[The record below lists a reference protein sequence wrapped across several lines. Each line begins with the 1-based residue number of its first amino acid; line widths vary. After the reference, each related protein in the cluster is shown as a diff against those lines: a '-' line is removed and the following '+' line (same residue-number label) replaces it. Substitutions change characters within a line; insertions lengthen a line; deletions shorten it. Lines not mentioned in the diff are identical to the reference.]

1 MMTTLA
7 ASNNHRYPEGSDGD
21 AVYLEPLIARLTEA
35 GDAPVL
41 RHEGR
46 DTTAA
51 DLLKSVY
58 RYARALAAIGIK
70 RGSLITLFAPNRP
83 DALAVRYAA
92 NLLGAA
98 TYYLSAPSDPRRRAD
113 LLAQTDPE
121 LLVLFP
127 ETAHL
132 LPAGLGVPIAAIGT
146 NLDGASLRLDEAAA
160 SQSSTPVASLAR
172 PDDLAV
178 VISSGGTTGVPKGSC
193 RDFTSYTAMV
203 NVPSPAGRRQLVNGP
218 LANISQ
224 LLVDVTLLGGGLVVL
239 EDSYD
244 PEDTLST
251 IESERITDLLLVEP
265 QLFEV
270 MDHADIVRRD
280 LSSLRTLTHIGD
292 LAAPTLRRRARERFG
307 AVLVHAY
314 GASEIGIVSA
324 LSPAEYDPAHPELFA
339 CAGRPRP
346 GVHVRFR
353 RDDGTLAGTGEIGMI
368 EVRSP
373 AVASGYHNRPD
384 LKASFRDGWFHSN
397 DLGYLDAS
405 DYLHVL
411 GRADDI
417 AWIDGTMLSPA
428 GIQETLCRLSSV
440 RDAAVVRD
448 AEAGSWISAV
458 VPWPGSSVDL
468 AQCRQVIAATYGAA
482 SIIVVPVDRVPLTP
496 QGKADRIAVAKSA
509 ASLPVSPS
517 SELAS

>member
-1 MMTTLA
+1 MSTSQVLRRSLSICRNDNKPVRLA

-41 RHEGR
+41 RHEDR

-98 TYYLSAPSDPRRRAD
+98 TYYLSAPSDPRHRAD

-239 EDSYD
+239 ADSND

-280 LSSLRTLTHIGD
+280 LSDKIAPLPEPITSAPSRDLWLQAGNLINLSHILVGTFLTNSAINVYPVSGNRLRAHTNGEIRSLGLQTASRNASLQSVTKCIE
-292 LAAPTLRRRARERFG
+292 RRAR
-307 AVLVHAY
+307 
-314 GASEIGIVSA
+314 
-324 LSPAEYDPAHPELFA
+324 D
-339 CAGRPRP
+339 
-346 GVHVRFR
+346 
-353 RDDGTLAGTGEIGMI
+353 I
-368 EVRSP
+368 E
-373 AVASGYHNRPD
+373 
-384 LKASFRDGWFHSN
+384 
-397 DLGYLDAS
+397 
-405 DYLHVL
+405 
-411 GRADDI
+411 
-417 AWIDGTMLSPA
+417 T
-428 GIQETLCRLSSV
+428 
-440 RDAAVVRD
+440 
-448 AEAGSWISAV
+448 
-458 VPWPGSSVDL
+458 
-468 AQCRQVIAATYGAA
+468 
-482 SIIVVPVDRVPLTP
+482 
-496 QGKADRIAVAKSA
+496 
-509 ASLPVSPS
+509 
-517 SELAS
+517 

>member
-21 AVYLEPLIARLTEA
+21 TVYLEPLIARLTEA

-41 RHEGR
+41 RHEDR

-98 TYYLSAPSDPRRRAD
+98 TYYLSAPSDPRHRAD

-239 EDSYD
+239 ADSYD

-314 GASEIGIVSA
+314 GASETGVVSA
-324 LSPAEYDPAHPELFA
+324 LSPAEYEHTTPTRET
-339 CAGRPRP
+339 
-346 GVHVRFR
+346 R
-353 RDDGTLAGTGEIGMI
+353 RAR
-368 EVRSP
+368 RST
-373 AVASGYHNRPD
+373 RM
-384 LKASFRDGWFHSN
+384 LTI
-397 DLGYLDAS
+397 
-405 DYLHVL
+405 
-411 GRADDI
+411 RAYRRCQG
-417 AWIDGTMLSPA
+417 ALSRY
-428 GIQETLCRLSSV
+428 I
-440 RDAAVVRD
+440 
-448 AEAGSWISAV
+448 
-458 VPWPGSSVDL
+458 
-468 AQCRQVIAATYGAA
+468 
-482 SIIVVPVDRVPLTP
+482 
-496 QGKADRIAVAKSA
+496 
-509 ASLPVSPS
+509 
-517 SELAS
+517 

>member
-1 MMTTLA
+1 MSTSQVLRRSLSICRNDNKPVRLA
-7 ASNNHRYPEGSDGD
+7 ASNNHRYPEGRDGD

-35 GDAPVL
+35 GGAPVL
-41 RHEGR
+41 RHEDR

-98 TYYLSAPSDPRRRAD
+98 TYYLSAPSDPRHRAD

-160 SQSSTPVASLAR
+160 SQSSTPVAILAR
-172 PDDLAV
+172 PEDLAV
-178 VISSGGTTGVPKGSC
+178 VVSSGGTTGVPRGSC

-203 NVPSPAGRRQLVNGP
+203 NVPSPAGRRQ
-218 LANISQ
+218 
-224 LLVDVTLLGGGLVVL
+224 
-239 EDSYD
+239 
-244 PEDTLST
+244 
-251 IESERITDLLLVEP
+251 
-265 QLFEV
+265 
-270 MDHADIVRRD
+270 
-280 LSSLRTLTHIGD
+280 
-292 LAAPTLRRRARERFG
+292 
-307 AVLVHAY
+307 
-314 GASEIGIVSA
+314 
-324 LSPAEYDPAHPELFA
+324 
-339 CAGRPRP
+339 
-346 GVHVRFR
+346 
-353 RDDGTLAGTGEIGMI
+353 IGMI

-468 AQCRQVIAATYGAA
+468 AQCRQVIAAT
-482 SIIVVPVDRVPLTP
+482 
-496 QGKADRIAVAKSA
+496 
-509 ASLPVSPS
+509 
-517 SELAS
+517 

>member
-1 MMTTLA
+1 
-7 ASNNHRYPEGSDGD
+7 
-21 AVYLEPLIARLTEA
+21 
-35 GDAPVL
+35 
-41 RHEGR
+41 
-46 DTTAA
+46 
-51 DLLKSVY
+51 
-58 RYARALAAIGIK
+58 
-70 RGSLITLFAPNRP
+70 
-83 DALAVRYAA
+83 
-92 NLLGAA
+92 
-98 TYYLSAPSDPRRRAD
+98 
-113 LLAQTDPE
+113 
-121 LLVLFP
+121 
-127 ETAHL
+127 
-132 LPAGLGVPIAAIGT
+132 
-146 NLDGASLRLDEAAA
+146 
-160 SQSSTPVASLAR
+160 
-172 PDDLAV
+172 
-178 VISSGGTTGVPKGSC
+178 
-193 RDFTSYTAMV
+193 MV

-239 EDSYD
+239 ADPYD

-265 QLFEV
+265 QLFEI

-324 LSPAEYDPAHPELFA
+324 LSPAEYDPAHPELFT

-353 RDDGTLAGTGEIGMI
+353 RDDGTLAGTGEIGTI

-517 SELAS
+517 SELSPGTGGGSY